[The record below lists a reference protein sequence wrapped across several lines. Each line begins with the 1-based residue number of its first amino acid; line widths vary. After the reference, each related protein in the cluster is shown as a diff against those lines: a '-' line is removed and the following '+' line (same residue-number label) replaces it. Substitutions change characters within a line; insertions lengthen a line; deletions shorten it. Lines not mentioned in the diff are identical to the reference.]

1 MSHFNFI
8 ICKEHKFFGNI
19 FSNDE
24 LSKTDAL
31 KDLKTFHGKFVRFLR
46 VVVFL
51 QNSFKIKDELMSADC
66 SDFGEIKDLISSAK
80 KKKIQSL
87 HCRHMPLSIKDQWI
101 SHMEDLTMK
110 H

>member
-51 QNSFKIKDELMSADC
+51 QNAFKIKDELMSADC

-80 KKKIQSL
+80 KKKSKVYIADICL
-87 HCRHMPLSIKDQWI
+87 CLSKINGFPTWKI
-101 SHMEDLTMK
+101 
-110 H
+110 